1 MSQKFIKY
9 KNNNLRS
16 TAYGKY
22 YARAIYDKKPISTK
36 EIANFIQTQAT
47 VKKSDCMAVL
57 DELGAALKHY
67 LEMGQKVKIEGI
79 GTFKVG
85 FSSLGSANADGVSS
99 NSIYGRRVIFT
110 PETVRVEGQPEI
122 REGKNGAPAIVKP
135 FTVEKV
141 MVKDVVFEEAHENK
155 VEVTAEP

>member
-67 LEMGQKVKIEGI
+67 LAPKNRKDRGLQRNNK
-79 GTFKVG
+79 
-85 FSSLGSANADGVSS
+85 
-99 NSIYGRRVIFT
+99 NSVPLYLC
-110 PETVRVEGQPEI
+110 VE
-122 REGKNGAPAIVKP
+122 
-135 FTVEKV
+135 
-141 MVKDVVFEEAHENK
+141 
-155 VEVTAEP
+155 